1 VVLLVASVVLL
12 LAALPLLTARTVVAP
27 RVVHPR
33 VVPPKV
39 VPRVAPK
46 EDVLAALLAALLLP
60 VSTLQLLIS
69 TALSCLRI
77 PFVPRIATDKPE
89 SGSVVKESI
98 VALVT

>member
-46 EDVLAALLAALLLP
+46 EDVLVALPLHLSTLLL
-60 VSTLQLLIS
+60 SIS

-98 VALVT
+98 VALVM